1 LILARA
7 AALAVLFSLMFPL
20 VALAHPLGNFTV
32 NRYSRIEIGPERVTL
47 RYVIDLAEIPTLQE
61 LQSAGVTTVP
71 DPTQRDALLRKFVAI
86 VRDGAHLTVG
96 GNAAALTQRDASFEL
111 LPGQAGLSTMRFTF
125 DFSND
130 VRVADNAALAYR
142 DTVFTDRIG
151 WREIVVRAG
160 RGVRLEGSTVP
171 SDDQTDELRNYP
183 TDPSKP
189 PLSVSAANVI
199 VRLAPGEGGSAAGS
213 AGGGASRLNV
223 DAFASGVSDLI
234 RAGAEGDLVATLL
247 AVLAAVGLG
256 AFHAVTPGHG
266 KTVMA
271 AYLVGTRGSA
281 RQALGLGAAVAVSHT
296 LGVLLLSLFILG
308 ASSVI
313 APDRF
318 YPYLSA
324 VSALIILG
332 IGLWLLRGVLR
343 SRAHDRAHDNDREHG
358 HDHGHGHS
366 HGPGGHSHEV
376 AASVGWRGLIALG
389 ISGGI
394 VPSASALLLLLAA
407 VSLRRPDLG
416 LILIVAFG
424 IGMAMVLVGIGLV
437 LVRAGKFADRHLGDG
452 ALIRRL
458 TPLLPIGTTIVVLL
472 IGIGLSVQ
480 AGQQL
485 LATL

>member
-1 LILARA
+1 MIFARA
-7 AALAVLFSLMFPL
+7 TALAVLFSVLFPL

-32 NRYSRIEIGPERVTL
+32 NRYSRIEIGPDRITL

-71 DPTQRDALLRKFVAI
+71 DPLQRDEMLRKFVAA
-86 VRDGAHLTVG
+86 VRDGTHLTLA
-96 GNAAALTQRDASFEL
+96 GNPVALTQRDATLEL
-111 LPGQAGLSTMRFTF
+111 LPGQAGLSTMRLTF
-125 DFSND
+125 DLSAD
-130 VRVADNAALAYR
+130 VRVTDNAPVAYR
-142 DTVFTDRIG
+142 DTVFADRIG
-151 WREIVVRAG
+151 WREIVVRAA

-171 SDDQTDELRNYP
+171 SEDQTNELRSYP

-189 PLSVSAANVI
+189 PLSVSSASAVI
-199 VRLAPGEGGSAAGS
+199 RLAPGEGGATAGS
-213 AGGGASRLNV
+213 PGAGTPRLNV
-223 DAFASGVSDLI
+223 DGFASGVSDLI
-234 RAGAEGDLVATLL
+234 RAGAEGDLLATVL

-296 LGVLLLSLFILG
+296 IGVLLLSLFILG

-332 IGLWLLRGVLR
+332 IGLWLLRGVLL
-343 SRAHDRAHDNDREHG
+343 SRAHAPAHDHSHDHG
-358 HDHGHGHS
+358 HDQAHGHS
-366 HGPGGHSHEV
+366 HGPGGHDHLPT
-376 AASVGWRGLIALG
+376 SVGWRGLIALG

-424 IGMAMVLVGIGLV
+424 IGMAVVLVGIGLV

-458 TPLLPIGTTIVVLL
+458 SPLLPIGTTIVVLL
-472 IGIGLSVQ
+472 IGIGLTVQ

-485 LATL
+485 LAAL